1 MKYVENI
8 QVQNTMRSSLKQPA
22 GTNTHTQNQNQN
34 HPDSQSTRLLLIT
47 QIHWIIS
54 CLFMLKQNFTVNFT
68 DFFVHFKDRSC
79 FESCEV
85 IDNINSVRLNEHVVM
100 RMKLFLGGGEGVWS
114 LFLSGLCLNR
124 PIKQLI
130 NYSHCWIITVAR
142 SYFEKWPRRCGGSRV
157 AVDGVSDVDHLPSV
171 TSGGGALHLPAARQ
185 LLPGNQSEDDMAF
198 SETSCRSSWTS
209 VWPWTSY
216 LHSVDPVLFLCADP
230 TVRLSVIGSMFS
242 WKLQSATSWTV

>member
-8 QVQNTMRSSLKQPA
+8 QVQNTMRSSLKQPE

-85 IDNINSVRLNEHVVM
+85 IDNINSVRLNEHVMMKM
-100 RMKLFLGGGEGVWS
+100 RLFLGGGEGV
-114 LFLSGLCLNR
+114 
-124 PIKQLI
+124 
-130 NYSHCWIITVAR
+130 
-142 SYFEKWPRRCGGSRV
+142 
-157 AVDGVSDVDHLPSV
+157 
-171 TSGGGALHLPAARQ
+171 
-185 LLPGNQSEDDMAF
+185 
-198 SETSCRSSWTS
+198 
-209 VWPWTSY
+209 
-216 LHSVDPVLFLCADP
+216 
-230 TVRLSVIGSMFS
+230 
-242 WKLQSATSWTV
+242 

>member
-142 SYFEKWPRRCGGSRV
+142 SYFEKWPLRCGGSWV

-185 LLPGNQSEDDMAF
+185 LLPGN
-198 SETSCRSSWTS
+198 
-209 VWPWTSY
+209 
-216 LHSVDPVLFLCADP
+216 
-230 TVRLSVIGSMFS
+230 
-242 WKLQSATSWTV
+242 